1 MTVEPDI
8 VNCDLVIR
16 DLVIRDLDTIADLR
30 SAIEL
35 EKEVWSS
42 EDADVTP
49 LSIAIATRAAG
60 SLWIGAFDGAELVG
74 FAFAFLGLNSSLD
87 TAANRVQL
95 HSDILAVRN
104 SYRNRG
110 VGYRLKIAQRERALK
125 IGVTVMTW
133 TFDPLRSRNA
143 HLNFQKLG
151 VICDSYRADFY
162 GPRTSS
168 PVNSNG
174 TDRMWVTW
182 LMADSRVDARLKG
195 KGGRAEVLDAM
206 AHVDPLVRFYGN
218 GRPAEGDLSRALARL
233 RVVIEIPGDM
243 DTIERDD
250 RELAREWRLATR
262 RAFTEALNA
271 GFIVK
276 EFCRSVRGQQGPGA
290 YLLERSR

>member
-1 MTVEPDI
+1 M
-8 VNCDLVIR
+8 VNR
-16 DLVIRDLDTIADLR
+16 DLVIRDLDTIADLK
-30 SAIEL
+30 SAIGL
-35 EKEVWSS
+35 EKEVWAC

-49 LSIAIATRAAG
+49 LAIAMATRAAG
-60 SLWIGAFDGAELVG
+60 SLWIGAFDGAELIG
-74 FAFAFLGLNSSLD
+74 FAFAFLSLNTSLNTSLNPSLD
-87 TAANRVQL
+87 TGAASRVQF
-95 HSDILAVRN
+95 HSDILAVKT

-110 VGYRLKIAQRERALK
+110 VGYRLKLAQRERALA
-125 IGVTVMTW
+125 IGVTAMTW

-168 PVNSNG
+168 PVNSNS

-182 LMADSRVDARLKG
+182 RMADSRVEARLKG
-195 KGGRAEVLDAM
+195 KGVRAEVLDAL
-206 AHVDPLVRFYGN
+206 AHVDPLVRFNGN
-218 GRPAEGDLSRALARL
+218 GRPAEGDLSQALARL
-233 RVVIEIPGDM
+233 RIVIEIPGDI

-290 YLLERSR
+290 YLLERSD